1 MLLREVTAPDDG
13 QSPTTDFNQIHVTSY
28 SDNQLRLTNFLSEQ
42 HVVSFNVNSGGI
54 YDYHSPLQRR
64 L

>member
-1 MLLREVTAPDDG
+1 MLLREITASDDG
-13 QSPTTDFNQIHVTSY
+13 QSSTTDFNQIHVTAY

-42 HVVSFNVNSGGI
+42 HVEFFNVNSGGI
-54 YDYHSPLQRR
+54 YDYPSPLQRR